1 MFPPPFGFDVGHSTT
16 IIYAIALVVL
26 IVHLVP
32 YVVDR
37 RGIKSIPG
45 PWLAKFTDA
54 WLGRVAARGH
64 KSDVVREL
72 HRQYGPS
79 ISPMIPK
86 IVSVLSDPCSLV
98 S

>member
-1 MFPPPFGFDVGHSTT
+1 MSPPPLGFDIDYSAA
-16 IIYAIALVVL
+16 IIYAIALAVL
-26 IVHLVP
+26 TVHLVP

-54 WLGRVAARGH
+54 WLGRVATRGH

-72 HRQYGPS
+72 HRQYGLS
-79 ISPMIPK
+79 ISPIIPE
-86 IVSVLSDPCSLV
+86 IICSI
-98 S
+98 